1 MVLIRGANGNF
12 CAGGDFA
19 EVERLRGEGP
29 AALSSLFEAFRRACD
44 AIAAVEVPVVAAVE
58 GVAAAG
64 GFELMQ
70 AADIVLVSD
79 DARIADNH
87 VRFGMIPGGGSTQRL
102 PRLVGRQQALGLLLS
117 GERLSGADAARLG
130 LAYHSFPASEF
141 DDETERFVATMAGR
155 ERSALVAIKR
165 LVVSG
170 MQKPLAAGIGRR
182 ARRGRRTHQPRS
194 RPQRCVGVQPTRR
207 KPVTSSVT
215 KIGSTTPIALDVD
228 GGIARLRLNRP
239 EVSNGL
245 NVELLKSLHEAILAC
260 HADPKVRVVLLTGEG
275 RNFCAGGD
283 IHTFESKGADLPDY
297 LREATAWLQLASAAL
312 IQLRV
317 PVVTAVQGF
326 AAGGGGLGLV
336 CASDIVVAAESAK
349 FFSGAVRVGM
359 APDGGVSVTLTQL
372 VGLRQALRI
381 VLTNPT
387 LTAAEALAIGLIT
400 EVAADDE
407 LQSRAEEIAE
417 QLVALPT
424 QALSASKRL
433 VWNGVGAS
441 VEQRL
446 AEEARTVSELSGTA
460 DALEGLRAVIERR
473 PPRFQ

>member
-1 MVLIRGANGNF
+1 MTTF
-12 CAGGDFA
+12 
-19 EVERLRGEGP
+19 
-29 AALSSLFEAFRRACD
+29 
-44 AIAAVEVPVVAAVE
+44 
-58 GVAAAG
+58 
-64 GFELMQ
+64 
-70 AADIVLVSD
+70 
-79 DARIADNH
+79 
-87 VRFGMIPGGGSTQRL
+87 
-102 PRLVGRQQALGLLLS
+102 
-117 GERLSGADAARLG
+117 
-130 LAYHSFPASEF
+130 
-141 DDETERFVATMAGR
+141 
-155 ERSALVAIKR
+155 SA
-165 LVVSG
+165 
-170 MQKPLAAGIGRR
+170 
-182 ARRGRRTHQPRS
+182 
-194 RPQRCVGVQPTRR
+194 
-207 KPVTSSVT
+207 
-215 KIGSTTPIALDVD
+215 TTPIALDVD
-228 GGIARLRLNRP
+228 GGVARLRLNRP

-245 NVELLKSLHEAILAC
+245 NVELLKSLHDAILAC
-260 HADPKVRVVLLTGEG
+260 HADPRVRVVLLTGEG

-283 IHTFESKGADLPDY
+283 IHTFESKGAGLPDY

-336 CASDIVVAAESAK
+336 CASDIVIAAESAK

-387 LTAAEALAIGLIT
+387 LTAADAMQIGLVT
-400 EVAADDE
+400 EVAADEALLARADE
-407 LQSRAEEIAE
+407 VAA
-417 QLVALPT
+417 QLVELPA

-446 AEEARTVSELSGTA
+446 AEEARTVSELSGTP

-473 PPRFQ
+473 APRFQK